1 MTFPSMYCLWMTYA
15 LGLEDDSP
23 EFTMDP
29 KSKAFFAEDNSGLG
43 TPFFSVQNVL
53 FFFVLKRE
61 RYVLFCSFLKFLE
74 TYETQKNV
82 PFFSKERKRMEKT
95 YSNVL
100 LQRTEKNGKNASF
113 FLKERKRTRER
124 FVLLQKERE
133 NVPFFFRDIYRNI

>member
-1 MTFPSMYCLWMTYA
+1 MDWRMTFPSMYCLWMTYA

-53 FFFVLKRE
+53 FFFVIKRE

-82 PFFSKERKRMEKT
+82 LFFSKERKRMEK
-95 YSNVL
+95 
-100 LQRTEKNGKNASF
+100 RTVMF
-113 FLKERKRTRER
+113 FCKERKRTER
-124 FVLLQKERE
+124 TLRSF
-133 NVPFFFRDIYRNI
+133 